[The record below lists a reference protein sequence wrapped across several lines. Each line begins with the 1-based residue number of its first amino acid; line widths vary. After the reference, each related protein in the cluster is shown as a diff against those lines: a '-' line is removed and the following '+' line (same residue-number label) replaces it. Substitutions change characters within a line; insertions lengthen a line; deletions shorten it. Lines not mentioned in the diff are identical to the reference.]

1 MGVVENR
8 WVWDVAGGTSARARR
23 REELYGTRAIEIGTV
38 EAQDAGGAA
47 SEEGETTA
55 RATTTTTR
63 NDDEWERAERKHERA
78 HACDEERNGERSRG
92 ERDERGGTF
101 V

>member
-1 MGVVENR
+1 MSLAKIEPGDEKTR
-8 WVWDVAGGTSARARR
+8 EPYADQCAILSTSA
-23 REELYGTRAIEIGTV
+23 E
-38 EAQDAGGAA
+38 
-47 SEEGETTA
+47 
-55 RATTTTTR
+55 TTR